1 MPRCWQM
8 LCHGEQQGVG
18 ATDADYSVSIA
29 VSPRATRRKC
39 SATWVFAA
47 YETLSSRCALRHH
60 DRIQAN
66 AVSQRAAR
74 VLMLRSLNYRLRDA
88 VSMGRRRRNGPN
100 GGASVSGADG
110 VHEASETLSSSFTL
124 RHHAWMQAIPVSQES
139 CVDVGAAAAELPL
152 GGCCICARCARNGGA
167 SDSAAHGAHE
177 AETLSSSLALRDI
190 DQAQANAVSQR
201 AALVLMPRSLIDSVS
216 SGYRWAAGAENR
228 AHLFRGQLGRLQRMG
243 R

>member
-1 MPRCWQM
+1 MQRIRFGGN
-8 LCHGEQQGVG
+8 LGVC
-18 ATDADYSVSIA
+18 SI
-29 VSPRATRRKC
+29 
-39 SATWVFAA
+39 
-47 YETLSSRCALRHH
+47 
-60 DRIQAN
+60 
-66 AVSQRAAR
+66 
-74 VLMLRSLNYRLRDA
+74 RDA
-88 VSMGRRRRNGPN
+88 QQPLCTAASRSDTGKCCVTESSARADAAVAKSPFEGCCIDGRTAQN

-177 AETLSSSLALRDI
+177 ASETLSSSLALRNI

-216 SGYRWAAGAENR
+216 NAHRWAAGAENPAR
-228 AHLFRGQLGRLQRMG
+228 LFRGQLGCLQRMG
-243 R
+243 H